1 MYAVVYPADGSPKKM
16 GPPEAATPGECVV
29 MKPGVD
35 SEAADGGVELV
46 AEEAAFVAVPR
57 GRVSKERVRMQDARM
72 MEKEDGTTGS
82 WDEV

>member
-16 GPPEAATPGECVV
+16 GPPEAAAPGECVV
-29 MKPGVD
+29 MKPGVGGK
-35 SEAADGGVELV
+35 AADGGVEFV
-46 AEEAAFVAVPR
+46 AEAALVAVPR
-57 GRVSKERVRMQDARM
+57 GRVSKERVRIQDART